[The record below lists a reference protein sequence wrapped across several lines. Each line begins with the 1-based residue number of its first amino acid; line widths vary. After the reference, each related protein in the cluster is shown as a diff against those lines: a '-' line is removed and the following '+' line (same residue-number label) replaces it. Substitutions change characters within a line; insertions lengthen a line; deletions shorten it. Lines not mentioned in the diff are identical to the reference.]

1 MDSQD
6 VESARDVSLGRIIS
20 KPCLQGCIKEK
31 METQNNK
38 LFVGNLPFSID
49 DAKLAALV
57 TDADANLKVVEAKVI
72 IDRFTNRSKG
82 FGFITLET
90 DEMAQ
95 AAIALINGKE
105 IDGRQIAANIARPME
120 KRDNNDRGS
129 FRRSF

>member
-1 MDSQD
+1 
-6 VESARDVSLGRIIS
+6 
-20 KPCLQGCIKEK
+20 

-57 TDADANLKVVEAKVI
+57 TDADPNLKVVEAKVI
-72 IDRFTNRSKG
+72 VDRFTNRSKG
-82 FGFITLET
+82 FGFITLES

-95 AAIALINGKE
+95 TAISLINGKE
-105 IDGRQIAANIARPME
+105 IDGRQIAVNVARPME
-120 KRDNNDRGS
+120 KRDNNRGGGNN

>member
-1 MDSQD
+1 
-6 VESARDVSLGRIIS
+6 
-20 KPCLQGCIKEK
+20 

-38 LFVGNLPFSID
+38 LFVGNLPFTID

-57 TDADANLKVVEAKVI
+57 TDADATLKVVEAKVI
-72 IDRFTNRSKG
+72 VDRFTNRSKG

-120 KRDNNDRGS
+120 KRDNNRGGS

>member
-1 MDSQD
+1 
-6 VESARDVSLGRIIS
+6 
-20 KPCLQGCIKEK
+20 

-57 TDADANLKVVEAKVI
+57 TEANAELKVVEAKVI
-72 IDRFTNRSKG
+72 VDRFTNRSKG
-82 FGFITLET
+82 FGFITLES

-95 AAIALINGKE
+95 TAISLLNGKE
-105 IDGRQIAANIARPME
+105 LEGRQIAVNVARPME
-120 KRDNNDRGS
+120 KRDNDRGS